1 MKKLA
6 FVLFAILLLS
16 CFVLPVAAAETPF
29 VSIDAEM
36 SEDQVAVLETMEKQ
50 IEDTY
55 GFEAAFFLD
64 NTMQGGDTFISY
76 VKSFM
81 YQHTETTNC
90 MAFGVSSTSYYVESM
105 GKASRYVTNDDA
117 DALYEAIEDADRNGD
132 SYAAAVQ
139 FYDALIDLLEKKAES
154 DLIPKTIS
162 ATRAPRL
169 VDQADILTD
178 EEEATLLAK
187 LDKIS
192 EELQFDIVIVTT
204 KSTGRRTPE
213 EFADDYY
220 DYNGFGFGE
229 NHDGCACMFS
239 TEFRDCHI
247 STTGEGETAI
257 NGDYCI
263 GYLLNTDEFSKAM
276 VDHEYYKAFQRFP
289 DFVKMC
295 VDESRENKP
304 FSNRHRIN
312 DAKNKKIGV
321 AVSLVI
327 GLIISAIVTRVVK
340 SGYTDAVHKN
350 SGAGNYLVENSLVL
364 YESQDQFLYTTVDRT
379 KRSNDSDSGSSG
391 SSGGSYVSGHHTGS
405 SGTSHGGGGRRF

>member
-117 DALYEAIEDADRNGD
+117 DALYEAIEDADRRGD

-139 FYDALIDLLEKKAES
+139 FYEGLIDLLEAKTQKAE
-154 DLIPKTIS
+154 LPKTNL
-162 ATRAPRL
+162 RL
-169 VDQADILTD
+169 LDKAELLTD
-178 EEEATLLAK
+178 EEEAKLLEK
-187 LDKIS
+187 LDSASK
-192 EELQFDIVIVTT
+192 QYAFDFLIVTV
-204 KSTGRRTPE
+204 PNINNWE
-213 EFADDYY
+213 IEAFAGEYFVQNNFGYGEDQLGCTLVFDNGGQQWYVSAPDGESADAVNLYCIDYLADYTDFQDDLRAGKYY
-220 DYNGFGFGE
+220 DAF
-229 NHDGCACMFS
+229 DGY
-239 TEFRDCHI
+239 I
-247 STTGEGETAI
+247 
-257 NGDYCI
+257 
-263 GYLLNTDEFSKAM
+263 
-276 VDHEYYKAFQRFP
+276 
-289 DFVKMC
+289 DFVTDC
-295 VDESRENKP
+295 VNEAQVKKP
-304 FSNRHRIN
+304 YGTRHRIN

-379 KRSNDSDSGSSG
+379 KRSNDSDSGSNGSRG
-391 SSGGSYVSGHHTGS
+391 NSSGGTHYTSS
-405 SGTSHGGGGRRF
+405 SGRSFTGGGRKL